1 MIDFGALPPEI
12 NSTRMFLGPGPES
25 LMTAASAWNQLAA
38 EMNSAALGYERTIA
52 TLSSED
58 WLGSASTA
66 MVDAVAPYVTWM
78 TNTAS
83 DAELA
88 ASQARAAASAY
99 ETALTSTVPPPA
111 VAANRDLLTQLV
123 AQNVFGQYTAAI
135 AKLEA
140 QYGEMWAQD
149 ATAMYRYAGQA
160 SAATKMTPFA
170 SAPQVASPTAQAAQA
185 TATTSATATS
195 AGNSQSTLSQ
205 IISSLPSQLNKLA
218 SPVSSST
225 SAATTTDP
233 LTELYFLLTGNTTL
247 PTNLG
252 SIVAAYSPY
261 SAIYYNTEGL
271 PYFSVG
277 MANFGVQIAKTT
289 GMLGGVGPAAAAAP
303 ALHGLGGLGA
313 GLGSAAAHTAS
324 AVSPSVISAGAGNAD
339 VVSRLSVPPAWTGAT
354 GALNHSAP
362 IAVHSMTPA
371 GAEGNG
377 NLMGGMPVTGTQARA
392 AGMAPKYGVRP
403 TVMARPPF
411 GG

>member
-12 NSTRMFLGPGPES
+12 NSTKIFTGPGPSS

-38 EMNSAALGYERTIA
+38 ELNSAALGYERTIA
-52 TLSSED
+52 ALSSED

-66 MVDAVAPYVTWM
+66 MADAAAPYVAWM
-78 TNTAS
+78 NNTAS
-83 DAELA
+83 EAELA

-111 VAANRDLLTQLV
+111 IAANRDQLAQLV
-123 AQNVFGQYTAAI
+123 AHNVFGQYTAAI
-135 AKLEA
+135 AMVEA

-149 ATAMYRYAGQA
+149 ANAMYGYAGQA
-160 SAATKMTPFA
+160 SAASKVTPFA

-205 IISSLPSQLNKLA
+205 IISSLPNQLNKLA
-218 SPVSSST
+218 SPLSSSS

-233 LTELYFLLTGNTTL
+233 LTELWFLLTGNTTL

-252 SIVAAYSPY
+252 SIVSSYSPY

-289 GMLGGVGPAAAAAP
+289 GMLGGVGPAAAAP

-313 GLGSAAAHTAS
+313 GLGGGAAHTAS
-324 AVSPSVISAGAGNAD
+324 AVSPSVISVGAGNAD
-339 VVSRLSVPPAWTGAT
+339 LVGRLSVPPTWTGAT
-354 GALNHSAP
+354 GALDHPAP
-362 IAVHSMTPA
+362 IAMHSMTPA
-371 GAEGNG
+371 AAEGNG